1 MTDKL
6 RGAIGFSMKAGK
18 CSSGEFAADKAFTSR
33 HAKLVLLDERAS
45 LATRDRWKRR
55 CQIPKVP
62 YLEVMGIGEAIGKE
76 NRMVAAI
83 VDDGFAAMIIK
94 AANSDLTHNGGAM
107 ND

>member
-1 MTDKL
+1 M
-6 RGAIGFSMKAGK
+6 
-18 CSSGEFAADKAFTSR
+18 
-33 HAKLVLLDERAS
+33 
-45 LATRDRWKRR
+45 
-55 CQIPKVP
+55 P
-62 YLEVMGIGEAIGKE
+62 YLEVTGIGEAIGKE

>member
-1 MTDKL
+1 MPHVTD
-6 RGAIGFSMKAGK
+6 GS
-18 CSSGEFAADKAFTSR
+18 ADAR
-33 HAKLVLLDERAS
+33 H
-45 LATRDRWKRR
+45 
-55 CQIPKVP
+55 
-62 YLEVMGIGEAIGKE
+62 IGKE